1 MTSVAR
7 TKNIK
12 VRVPDSQHS
21 YWPGNFT
28 VLNKTSMPAVLVE
41 NMFQDNKSDV
51 EFLTS
56 AEGKEILAN
65 IMIKGICDYFG
76 IEFK

>member
-1 MTSVAR
+1 
-7 TKNIK
+7 
-12 VRVPDSQHS
+12 
-21 YWPGNFT
+21 
-28 VLNKTSMPAVLVE
+28 MPAVLVE